1 MQGVGVGAWEMG
13 NHLCVLKGEPLDL
26 TVTKFLRE
34 RERGLLMV
42 VEGSRPIWRN
52 QSRLGQVASFLSTME
67 GDCRLSEQHCNQQGL
82 ASNQAQLQGAPR
94 WKEERVYPWGR
105 GRLAARGP

>member
-1 MQGVGVGAWEMG
+1 
-13 NHLCVLKGEPLDL
+13 
-26 TVTKFLRE
+26 
-34 RERGLLMV
+34 MV

-82 ASNQAQLQGAPR
+82 ASNQAKLQGAPR